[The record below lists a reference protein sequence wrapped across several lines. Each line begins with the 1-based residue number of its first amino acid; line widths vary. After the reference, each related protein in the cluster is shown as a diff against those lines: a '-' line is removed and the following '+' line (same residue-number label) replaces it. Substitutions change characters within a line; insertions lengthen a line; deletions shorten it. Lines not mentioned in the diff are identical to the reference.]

1 MRAIIILSIV
11 LSQLNVYSTDIMGF
25 TTKAN
30 AFLVRYV
37 SNGLVD
43 YGAIK
48 KDPSDA
54 DNLYQQIGN
63 MNLDNTDATTRKAFY
78 INAYNIVVIYAV
90 VRAMPIKSPMEVPGF
105 FDGLKHRVAGEDL
118 TLNELENKKLRQA
131 YKDGRIHFA
140 LACAAQSCPP
150 LASFAYTGER
160 IEDQLRER
168 TALTLNKKEWIRLH
182 PAQKKVEVSK
192 IFEWYK
198 EDFISAGNPPL
209 GWINQFRKEKIP
221 LSFAVGFYEYNWT
234 LNRK

>member
-1 MRAIIILSIV
+1 MRATIILSFV
-11 LSQLNVYSTDIMGF
+11 LAQLKAYSTDIEGF

-30 AFLVRYV
+30 AFLVKYV
-37 SNGLVD
+37 NNGLVD

-54 DNLYQQIGN
+54 DYLYQQIGK
-63 MNLDNTDATTRKAFY
+63 MNVDKAESTTRKAFY

-90 VRAMPIKSPMEVPGF
+90 VKAMPIRSPMDVPGF
-105 FDGLKHRVAGEDL
+105 FDGLKHRIAGEDL
-118 TLNELENKKLRQA
+118 TLNDLENIKLRQA

-160 IEDQLRER
+160 IEDQLKER
-168 TALTLNKKEWIRLH
+168 TVLTLNMKEWIKLH

-198 EDFISAGNPPL
+198 DDFISAGNSPL
-209 GWINQFRKEKIP
+209 EWINQFRKEKIP
-221 LSFAVGFYEYNWT
+221 SSFEVGYYEYNWT
-234 LNRK
+234 LNKK